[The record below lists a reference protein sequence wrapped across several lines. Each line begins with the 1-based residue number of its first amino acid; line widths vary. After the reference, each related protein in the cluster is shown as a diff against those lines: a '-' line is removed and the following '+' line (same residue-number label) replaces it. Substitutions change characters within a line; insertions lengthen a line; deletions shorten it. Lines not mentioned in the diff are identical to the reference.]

1 MKSRK
6 HRKLKRNP
14 LVRFIRGIFRL
25 LRVLL
30 RPTKS
35 HRRQDQI
42 AINSLED
49 LNSLENLNNIAA
61 HSFDRD
67 QLITVGELLDRVK
80 WQSPQI
86 NIQPKISISDDAR
99 TQDFSRN

>member
-6 HRKLKRNP
+6 HLKLKRNP

-25 LRVLL
+25 LQVLL

-35 HRRQDQI
+35 HRRQAPI
-42 AINSLED
+42 AVNSLED
-49 LNSLENLNNIAA
+49 LNNIAT
-61 HSFDRD
+61 HSFDQD

-86 NIQPKISISDDAR
+86 NIQPKISISNDAR

>member
-6 HRKLKRNP
+6 HLKLKRNP
-14 LVRFIRGIFRL
+14 FVRFIRGIFRL

-35 HRRQDQI
+35 NHRQAPI
-42 AINSLED
+42 AVNSLED
-49 LNSLENLNNIAA
+49 LNNIAA

-86 NIQPKISISDDAR
+86 NIQPKISISNDAR